1 MVEFKFKPVQL
12 FARTGV
18 DTTEV
23 ASLVVDPD
31 TGALKVV
38 EVAPSGT
45 TVTENVKI
53 VAPVDATTSNVLVHL
68 TDTAGNVIN
77 PMPNTGGT
85 VNVVI
90 QADNANLMKSTGGT
104 IAQVTTIGSTV
115 DVVIQ
120 ADNANLM
127 KSTGGTIA
135 QVTTI
140 GSTVDVAVVS
150 HAVMTPVD
158 VQAIYQSAVTLWDA
172 YNIDSTSTN
181 TWIYSDAVDISTFVT
196 KTCCLYSTTAGTL
209 KIQTTPTSS
218 TATWYDYY
226 TDTSISADTYVTKSF
241 TEAQYWVRLAFYT
254 SSTGTLNGWVV
265 RQTG

>member
-12 FARTGV
+12 FARTGIN
-18 DTTEV
+18 TTEV

-85 VNVVI
+85 
-90 QADNANLMKSTGGT
+90 

-115 DVVIQ
+115 DI
-120 ADNANLM
+120 
-127 KSTGGTIA
+127 
-135 QVTTI
+135 
-140 GSTVDVAVVS
+140 AVVT

-158 VQAIYQSAVTLWDA
+158 LQAIYQSAVTLWDA

-181 TWIYSDAVDISTFVT
+181 TWIYSDPVDISTFVT